1 MGGIDIS
8 LPGEERIW
16 PSPRRER
23 CSRVLACLAMNEY
36 LPNAKRPAGQ
46 PNGRGEPALVDVN
59 ADCQA
64 IIINA
69 PVARVYAKC
78 AHFED
83 LPRFITSLREVQ
95 RIDESRFAW
104 ISGANGKEVKSTV
117 RILLRVPE
125 RRIAWQAVCDH
136 FRIGVIFFDPG
147 PDGTT
152 MVTVKVRSIVEPV
165 FLTGALRQ
173 YLTNFKRFVEEE
185 ALSS

>member
-1 MGGIDIS
+1 MGDIDIS
-8 LPGEERIW
+8 LPGEGRIW

-36 LPNAKRPAGQ
+36 PPSVRRPAGR
-46 PNGRGEPALVDVN
+46 PNERCEPALLDVN

-78 AHFED
+78 ARFED
-83 LPRFITSLREVQ
+83 LPRFINSIREVH
-95 RIDESRFAW
+95 RIDDSRFTCTTV
-104 ISGANGKEVKSTV
+104 ANGKEVKSTV

-136 FRIGVIFFDPG
+136 FRIGVVFFDPG
-147 PDGTT
+147 PNGTT
-152 MVTVKVRSIVEPV
+152 LVTVKIRSIVEPV
-165 FLTGALRQ
+165 VLTGALRQ
-173 YLTNFKRFVEEE
+173 YLTNFKRFVEEG
-185 ALSS
+185 ALLS